1 MVVEKTVEKTVELA
15 EKTVEKTV
23 ELARTIGLKTLVI
36 LSLSSMLG
44 SGLFLLPAFAQEV
57 AGPGMWFAFLLA
69 GSVVIASAYSK
80 AELAS
85 AMPQSGGF
93 YVYAER
99 TYGHLVGTISGL
111 GLFASFMLKSAFAL
125 VGFAAYMEVITTHY
139 GVDDV
144 NSKGIAMIL
153 LAFILVVNLTGVKA
167 IKKVQVPIVTVAVA
181 TVVLLCIMA
190 LFSSD
195 LDLSRPVQD
204 FQPISLSMGTAAAL
218 VFVAF
223 SGAIKVGAIGGEVM
237 EPETT
242 LPRGMIQSLVIATLL
257 YAVVAYI
264 MVAVMAPDW
273 FLIDNHAVENPITV
287 FADSVAGTT
296 VVLLAS
302 LVAIIAM
309 ASMALAG
316 VLSSSRFIYAMAK
329 DGVLPAP
336 LGELN
341 ERYKT
346 PHWPILLTGLLM
358 AVSIYSFDVHVIAEL
373 ASGFILMV
381 FIVLNLTVVVL
392 RGAGSSHPWNPPYRA
407 PWYPVPQIYGTA
419 AGLAMLVL
427 MGEKALYGGT
437 GAVVIGLLAWFAYG
451 RSNVQPRE
459 GSTPLTAFFGRD
471 GGSDDEE

>member
-1 MVVEKTVEKTVELA
+1 MGSNVK
-15 EKTVEKTV
+15 
-23 ELARTIGLKTLVI
+23 LARTIGLKTLVI

-85 AMPQSGGF
+85 SMPKSGGF

-99 TYGHLVGTISGL
+99 TYGYLVGTISGL

-125 VGFAAYMEVITTHY
+125 VGFAAYMEVITGHY
-139 GVDDV
+139 GIDEV
-144 NSKGIAMIL
+144 NSKAIAML
-153 LAFILVVNLTGVKA
+153 LLVFILIVNLTGVKA
-167 IKKVQVPIVTVAVA
+167 IKKVQVPIVTGAV
-181 TVVLLCIMA
+181 TVVVLLCIMA

-195 LDLSRPVQD
+195 LDLSKPVAD
-204 FQPISLSMGTAAAL
+204 FQPFSLKMGTAAAL

-237 EPETT
+237 QPEET
-242 LPRGMIQSLVIATLL
+242 LPRGMIQSLVIATVL
-257 YAVVAYI
+257 YAAVAYI
-264 MVAVMAPDW
+264 MVAAMDADW
-273 FLIDNHAVENPITV
+273 YMVDGHAVENPITV
-287 FADSVAGTT
+287 FAQSVAGTT

-302 LVAIIAM
+302 LVAIVAM

-336 LGELN
+336 LGQLN
-341 ERYKT
+341 ERYQT
-346 PHWPILLTGLLM
+346 PHWPILLTGALM

-392 RGAGSSHPWNPPYRA
+392 RNAGPRHPWDPPYRS
-407 PWYPVPQIYGTA
+407 PWYPLPQIYGTA
-419 AGLAMLVL
+419 AGLALLVL

-437 GAVVIGLLAWFAYG
+437 GAVAIGLLAWFAYG
-451 RSNVQPRE
+451 RRNVQPRD
-459 GSTPLTAFFGRD
+459 GPTPLNAFFGQAN
-471 GGSDDEE
+471 DEDATDESE

>member
-1 MVVEKTVEKTVELA
+1 MGA
-15 EKTVEKTV
+15 EKTVEM
-23 ELARTIGLKTLVI
+23 ARTIGLKTLVI

-44 SGLFLLPAFAQEV
+44 SGIFLLPAFAHEV
-57 AGPGMWFAFLLA
+57 VGPGMWFAFILA
-69 GSVVIASAYSK
+69 GSVVIASAFSK

-99 TYGHLVGTISGL
+99 TYGYLVGTISGL

-125 VGFAAYMEVITTHY
+125 VGFAAYMKVVTDHY
-139 GVDDV
+139 GIEDV
-144 NSKGIAMIL
+144 NANAIAMVL
-153 LAFILVVNLTGVKA
+153 LAFILLVNLTGVKA
-167 IKKVQVPIVTVAVA
+167 IKKVQIPIVTGAMAMV
-181 TVVLLCIMA
+181 VVLCVMA

-195 LDLSRPVQD
+195 LDLGRPIEN
-204 FQPISLSMGTAAAL
+204 FQPVSLSMGTAAAL

-223 SGAIKVGAIGGEVM
+223 SGAIKVGAIGGEVLD
-237 EPETT
+237 PETN
-242 LPRGMIQSLVIATLL
+242 LPKGMIQSLVIATLL

-264 MVAVMAPDW
+264 MAAVMDPGAFMTGNPP
-273 FLIDNHAVENPITV
+273 HAVENPISV
-287 FADSVAGTT
+287 FADSVAGTA
-296 VVLLAS
+296 VVLVAS

-316 VLSSSRFIYAMAK
+316 VLSSSRFLYAMAK

-358 AVSIYSFDVHVIAEL
+358 AISIYSFDVHVIAEL

-392 RGAGSSHPWNPPYRA
+392 RGAAPKHEWNPSYRS
-407 PWYPVPQIYGTA
+407 PLYPLPQIYGTV
-419 AGLAMLVL
+419 AGIFMLVL
-427 MGEKALYGGT
+427 MGKKALFGGG
-437 GAVVIGLLAWFAYG
+437 GAILLGLIAWYAYG
-451 RSNVQPRE
+451 QRNVKPRE
-459 GSTPLTAFFGRD
+459 GTTPLNAFLSRD
-471 GGSDDEE
+471 GSEVNDDN

>member
-1 MVVEKTVEKTVELA
+1 MRG
-15 EKTVEKTV
+15 EKTV

-44 SGLFLLPAFAQEV
+44 SGLFLLPAFAQEY
-57 AGPGMWFAFLLA
+57 AGPGMWFAFLLS
-69 GSVVIASAYSK
+69 GSIVIASAYSK

-85 AMPQSGGF
+85 AMPHSGGF

-125 VGFAAYMEVITTHY
+125 VGFAAYMEVITGHY
-139 GVDDV
+139 GIDDV
-144 NSKGIAMIL
+144 NSKAVAMIL
-153 LAFILVVNLTGVKA
+153 LVFILVVNLTGVKA
-167 IKKVQVPIVTVAVA
+167 IKKVQVPIVTGAVAVI
-181 TVVLLCIMA
+181 VLLSIMA
-190 LFSSD
+190 LTSGD
-195 LDLSRPVQD
+195 ADLSRPVSD
-204 FQPISLSMGTAAAL
+204 FKPFTLKMGTAAAL

-237 EPETT
+237 EPEET
-242 LPRGMIQSLVIATLL
+242 LPRGMILSLVIATLL
-257 YAVVAYI
+257 YAAVAYV
-264 MVAVMAPDW
+264 MVAVMDPNWYLTADG
-273 FLIDNHAVENPITV
+273 HTVENPITV
-287 FADSVAGTT
+287 FAQSVAGTT

-329 DGVLPAP
+329 DGVLPKA

-341 ERYKT
+341 EKYKT
-346 PHWPILLTGLLM
+346 PHWPILLTGVLM
-358 AVSIYSFDVHVIAEL
+358 AVSIYAFDVHVIAEL

-392 RGAGSSHPWNPPYRA
+392 RHAGPDHPWDPPYRS
-407 PWYPVPQIYGTA
+407 PLYPLPQIYGTV
-419 AGLAMLVL
+419 AGIALLVL
-427 MGEKALYGGT
+427 MGEKALYGGS
-437 GAVVIGLLAWFAYG
+437 GAIVLGIVAWFAYG
-451 RSNVQPRE
+451 RQNVQPRK
-459 GSTPLTAFFGRD
+459 GSTPLSALLGRPA
-471 GGSDDEE
+471 DEGDSTEAE

>member
-1 MVVEKTVEKTVELA
+1 MRVD
-15 EKTVEKTV
+15 KTV

-69 GSVVIASAYSK
+69 GSIVIASAYSK

-93 YVYAER
+93 YIYAER

-125 VGFAAYMEVITTHY
+125 VGFAAYMEVITGHY
-139 GVDDV
+139 GIEDV
-144 NSKGIAMIL
+144 NSKAVAMIL
-153 LAFILVVNLTGVKA
+153 LVLILVVNLTGVKA
-167 IKKVQVPIVTVAVA
+167 IKKVQVPIVSGAVAVV
-181 TVVLLCIMA
+181 VVLCIA
-190 LFSSD
+190 AFSSNDMD
-195 LDLSRPVQD
+195 LGRPLTD
-204 FQPISLSMGTAAAL
+204 FEPLSLSMGTAAAL

-237 EPETT
+237 DPEET
-242 LPRGMIQSLVIATLL
+242 LPRGMILSLVIATLL
-257 YAVVAYI
+257 YAAVAYV
-264 MVAVMAPDW
+264 MVAVMEPDW
-273 FLIDNHAVENPITV
+273 YMVDGHAVENPITV
-287 FADSVAGTT
+287 FAQSVAGTPT
-296 VVLLAS
+296 VLLAS
-302 LVAIIAM
+302 LVAIVAM

-329 DGVLPAP
+329 DGVLPKP
-336 LGELN
+336 LGQLN

-358 AVSIYSFDVHVIAEL
+358 AISIYSFDVHVIAEL

-392 RGAGSSHPWNPPYRA
+392 RGAGPSHPWDPPYRS
-407 PWYPVPQIYGTA
+407 PLYPLLQVYGTV
-419 AGLAMLVL
+419 AGTALLVL
-427 MGEKALYGGT
+427 MGEKALYGGI
-437 GAVVIGLLAWFAYG
+437 GAILLGLIAWYAYG
-451 RSNVQPRE
+451 RNNVEPRV
-459 GSTPLTAFFGRD
+459 GTTPMAAFFGR
-471 GGSDDEE
+471 SSETDEANESE

>member
-1 MVVEKTVEKTVELA
+1 MG
-15 EKTVEKTV
+15 VEKTV

-44 SGLFLLPAFAQEV
+44 SGIFLLPAFAHEV
-57 AGPGMWFAFLLA
+57 VGTGMWFAFILA

-99 TYGHLVGTISGL
+99 TYGYLVGTISGL

-125 VGFAAYMEVITTHY
+125 VGFAAYMKVITDHY
-139 GVDDV
+139 GIENV
-144 NSKGIAMIL
+144 NSNAIAMVL
-153 LAFILVVNLTGVKA
+153 LAFILLVNLTGVKA
-167 IKKVQVPIVTVAVA
+167 IKKVQIPIVMGAMA
-181 TVVLLCIMA
+181 MVVVLCIMA

-195 LDLSRPVQD
+195 LDLGRPVEN
-204 FQPISLSMGTAAAL
+204 FQPVSLSMGTAAAL

-223 SGAIKVGAIGGEVM
+223 SGAIKVGAIGGEVID
-237 EPETT
+237 PETN
-242 LPRGMIQSLVIATLL
+242 LPRGMIQSLFIATFL

-264 MVAVMAPDW
+264 MAAVMDPGAFMTGGDDP
-273 FLIDNHAVENPITV
+273 HAVENPISV
-287 FADSVAGTT
+287 FADSVAGTA
-296 VVLLAS
+296 VVLIAS
-302 LVAIIAM
+302 VVAIIAM

-329 DGVLPAP
+329 EGVLPAS

-358 AVSIYSFDVHVIAEL
+358 AISIYSFDVHVIAEL

-381 FIVLNLTVVVL
+381 FIVLNLTVVIL
-392 RGAGSSHPWNPPYRA
+392 RGAAPKHAWDPPYRS
-407 PWYPVPQIYGTA
+407 PLYPLPQIYGSV
-419 AGLAMLVL
+419 AGLFMLVL
-427 MGEKALYGGT
+427 MGKKALFGGG
-437 GAVVIGLLAWFAYG
+437 GAILLGLIAWYAYG
-451 RSNVQPRE
+451 RRNVKPLE
-459 GSTPLTAFFGRD
+459 GPTPLNAWLGRD
-471 GGSDDEE
+471 DEPVDKGN

>member
-1 MVVEKTVEKTVELA
+1 MVVD
-15 EKTVEKTV
+15 KTV

-44 SGLFLLPAFAQEV
+44 SGLFLLPAFAHEV
-57 AGPGMWFAFLLA
+57 VGPGMWFAFLLA

-85 AMPQSGGF
+85 AMPLSGGF

-99 TYGHLVGTISGL
+99 TYGHLIGTISGL

-125 VGFAAYMEVITTHY
+125 VGFAAYMEVVTEHF
-139 GVDDV
+139 GWSDV
-144 NSKGIAMIL
+144 NSKAIAMVL
-153 LAFILVVNLTGVKA
+153 LALILIVNLTGVKA
-167 IKKVQVPIVTVAVA
+167 IKKVQIPIVTGAMAMVAV
-181 TVVLLCIMA
+181 LCVMA
-190 LFSSD
+190 LFSGD
-195 LDLSRPVQD
+195 MDYGRPVEN
-204 FQPISLSMGTAAAL
+204 FQPVSLEMGTAAAL

-237 EPETT
+237 DPETN
-242 LPRGMIQSLVIATLL
+242 LPRGMIQSLVIATVL

-264 MVAVMAPDW
+264 MVAVMDPGD
-273 FLIDNHAVENPITV
+273 FMVDNHAVENPISV
-287 FADSVAGTT
+287 FADSVAGTL
-296 VVLLAS
+296 VVLVAS

-316 VLSSSRFIYAMAK
+316 VLSSSRFLYAMAK

-346 PHWPILLTGLLM
+346 PHWPVLVTGILM

-392 RGAGSSHPWNPPYRA
+392 RGAGPKHEWNPTYRS
-407 PWYPVPQIYGTA
+407 PMYPLPQIYGTL
-419 AGLAMLVL
+419 AGLMMLVL
-427 MGEKALYGGT
+427 MGKKALYGGS
-437 GAVVIGLLAWFAYG
+437 GAVLLGLVAWFAYG
-451 RSNVQPRE
+451 RRNVQPRE
-459 GSTPLTAFFGRD
+459 GSTPLSAFLGRD
-471 GGSDDEE
+471 EPSAEEE

>member
-1 MVVEKTVEKTVELA
+1 MV
-15 EKTVEKTV
+15 VEKTV
-23 ELARTIGLKTLVI
+23 ELARSIGLKTLVI

-69 GSVVIASAYSK
+69 GSVVIASAFSK

-125 VGFAAYMEVITTHY
+125 VGFAAYMAVITEHF
-139 GVDDV
+139 GINNVDANAV
-144 NSKGIAMIL
+144 AMVL
-153 LAFILVVNLTGVKA
+153 LVFILIVNLTGVKA
-167 IKKVQVPIVTVAVA
+167 IKKVQVPIVTGAVA
-181 TVVLLCIMA
+181 MVVVLCIMA
-190 LFSSD
+190 LFSGD
-195 LDLSRPVQD
+195 FDAGRPVED
-204 FQPISLSMGTAAAL
+204 FQPVSLSMGTAAAL

-223 SGAIKVGAIGGEVM
+223 SGAIKVGAIGGEVLD
-237 EPETT
+237 PETN
-242 LPRGMIQSLVIATLL
+242 LPRGMIQSLFIATLL

-264 MVAVMAPDW
+264 MVGVMDPDW
-273 FLIDNHAVENPITV
+273 YMVDGHAVENPITV
-287 FADSVAGTT
+287 FADSVAGTA
-296 VVLLAS
+296 VVLIAS

-336 LGELN
+336 LGDLN

-392 RGAGSSHPWNPPYRA
+392 RGAGPSHVWDPPYRS
-407 PWYPVPQIYGTA
+407 PLYPLPQIYGTV
-419 AGLAMLVL
+419 AGIAMLVL
-427 MGEKALYGGT
+427 MGEKALYGGS
-437 GAVVIGLLAWFAYG
+437 GAILLGVLAWYAYG
-451 RSNVQPRE
+451 RRNVQPRD
-459 GSTPLTAFFGRD
+459 GPTPLSAFLGR
-471 GGSDDEE
+471 GEAATDDEK

>member
-1 MVVEKTVEKTVELA
+1 MGVEKS
-15 EKTVEKTV
+15 V
-23 ELARTIGLKTLVI
+23 ELARSIGLKTLVI

-44 SGLFLLPAFAQEV
+44 SGLFLLPAFAHEV
-57 AGPGMWFAFLLA
+57 AGPGVWFAFLLA

-99 TYGHLVGTISGL
+99 TYGHLIGTISGL

-125 VGFAAYMEVITTHY
+125 VGFAAYMKFITDHY
-139 GVDDV
+139 GIEDV
-144 NSKGIAMIL
+144 NANAIAMVL
-153 LAFILVVNLTGVKA
+153 LVFILIVNLTGVKA
-167 IKKVQVPIVTVAVA
+167 IKKVQIPIVTGAMA
-181 TVVLLCIMA
+181 TVVVLCIMA
-190 LFSSD
+190 LFSGD
-195 LDLSRPVQD
+195 MDYGRPVQD
-204 FQPISLSMGTAAAL
+204 FQPVSLEMGTAAAL

-223 SGAIKVGAIGGEVM
+223 SGAIKVGAIGGEVLD
-237 EPETT
+237 PETN

-264 MVAVMAPDW
+264 MVAVMDPGA
-273 FLIDNHAVENPITV
+273 FMVDNHAVENPITV
-287 FADSVAGTT
+287 FAQSVAGTA
-296 VVLLAS
+296 VVLIAS

-329 DGVLPAP
+329 DGVLPAS

-346 PHWPILLTGLLM
+346 PHWPVLLTGLLM

-392 RGAGSSHPWNPPYRA
+392 RGAGPSHPWNPPYA
-407 PWYPVPQIYGTA
+407 SPWYPLPQIYGTV
-419 AGLAMLVL
+419 AGIAMLVL

-437 GAVVIGLLAWFAYG
+437 GAILIGLVAWFAYG
-451 RSNVQPRE
+451 RRNVRPRE
-459 GSTPLTAFFGRD
+459 GSTPLGAFFGPNTPEVA
-471 GGSDDEE
+471 EEE

>member
-1 MVVEKTVEKTVELA
+1 MVVEKS
-15 EKTVEKTV
+15 V
-23 ELARTIGLKTLVI
+23 ELARSIGLKTLVI

-44 SGLFLLPAFAQEV
+44 SGIFLLPAFAHEV
-57 AGPGMWFAFLLA
+57 VGPGMWFAFLLA

-99 TYGHLVGTISGL
+99 TYGHLIGTISGL

-125 VGFAAYMEVITTHY
+125 VGFAAYMKFITDHY
-139 GVDDV
+139 GIENV
-144 NSKGIAMIL
+144 NANAIAMVL

-167 IKKVQVPIVTVAVA
+167 IKKVQIPIVTGAMA
-181 TVVLLCIMA
+181 MVVLLCIMA
-190 LFSSD
+190 LFSGD
-195 LDLSRPVQD
+195 MDVGRPVEN
-204 FQPISLSMGTAAAL
+204 FQPVSLKMGTAAAL

-237 EPETT
+237 DPETN

-257 YAVVAYI
+257 YGAVAYI
-264 MVAVMAPDW
+264 MVAVMDPAAFMVD
-273 FLIDNHAVENPITV
+273 DHAVENPITV
-287 FADSVAGTT
+287 FAQSVAGTT

-316 VLSSSRFIYAMAK
+316 VLSSSRFLYAMAK
-329 DGVLPAP
+329 DGVLPAS

-346 PHWPILLTGLLM
+346 PHWPILVTGFLM
-358 AVSIYSFDVHVIAEL
+358 AVSIYAFDVHVIAEL

-392 RGAGSSHPWNPPYRA
+392 RKAGPNHVWNPPYRS
-407 PWYPVPQIYGTA
+407 PWYPLPQIYGTV
-419 AGLAMLVL
+419 AGVAMLIL
-427 MGEKALYGGT
+427 MGKKALYGGS
-437 GAVVIGLLAWFAYG
+437 GAILLGLVAWYAYG
-451 RSNVQPRE
+451 RRNVKPRVE
-459 GSTPLTAFFGRD
+459 QTPFSAFLGRD
-471 GGSDDEE
+471 DGQPIEQE

>member
-1 MVVEKTVEKTVELA
+1 MGVEKS
-15 EKTVEKTV
+15 V
-23 ELARTIGLKTLVI
+23 ELARSIGLKTLVI

-44 SGLFLLPAFAQEV
+44 SGLCLLPAFAHEV

-99 TYGHLVGTISGL
+99 TYGHLIGTISGL

-125 VGFAAYMEVITTHY
+125 VGFAAYMKFITDHY
-139 GVDDV
+139 GIEDV
-144 NSKGIAMIL
+144 NANAIAMVL
-153 LAFILVVNLTGVKA
+153 LVFILIVNLTGVKA
-167 IKKVQVPIVTVAVA
+167 IKKVQIPIVTGAMATVAV
-181 TVVLLCIMA
+181 LCIMA
-190 LFSSD
+190 LFSGD
-195 LDLSRPVQD
+195 MDYGRPVQD
-204 FQPISLSMGTAAAL
+204 FQPVSLEMGTAAAL

-223 SGAIKVGAIGGEVM
+223 SGAIKVGAIGGEVLD
-237 EPETT
+237 PETN

-264 MVAVMAPDW
+264 MVAVMDPSA
-273 FLIDNHAVENPITV
+273 FMADNHAVENPITV
-287 FADSVAGTT
+287 FAQSVAGTA

-329 DGVLPAP
+329 DGVLPAS

-392 RGAGSSHPWNPPYRA
+392 RGAGPSHPWNPPYA
-407 PWYPVPQIYGTA
+407 SPWYPLPQIYGTV

-437 GAVVIGLLAWFAYG
+437 GAILIGLVAWFAYG
-451 RSNVQPRE
+451 RRNVRPRK
-459 GSTPLTAFFGRD
+459 GRTPLGAFFGP
-471 GGSDDEE
+471 SNLETTEEE

>member
-1 MVVEKTVEKTVELA
+1 MGVD
-15 EKTVEKTV
+15 KTV
-23 ELARTIGLKTLVI
+23 ELARSIGLKTLVV

-57 AGPGMWFAFLLA
+57 VGPGMWFAFLLA

-125 VGFAAYMEVITTHY
+125 VGFAAYMEVITTHF
-139 GVDDV
+139 GIDDV
-144 NSKGIAMIL
+144 NSKAIAMVL
-153 LAFILVVNLTGVKA
+153 LVLILVVNITGVKA
-167 IKKVQVPIVTVAVA
+167 IKKVQVPIVTGAVA

-190 LFSSD
+190 LFSND

-204 FQPISLSMGTAAAL
+204 FQPVSLKMGTAAAL

-223 SGAIKVGAIGGEVM
+223 SGAIKVGAIGGEVLD
-237 EPETT
+237 PETN
-242 LPRGMIQSLVIATLL
+242 LPRGMIQSLFIATAL

-273 FLIDNHAVENPITV
+273 YMTDGHAVENPISV

-302 LVAIIAM
+302 FVAIIAM

-336 LGELN
+336 LAELN

-358 AVSIYSFDVHVIAEL
+358 AISIYSFDVHVIAEL

-381 FIVLNLTVVVL
+381 FIVLNFTVVVL
-392 RGAGSSHPWNPPYRA
+392 RGAEPRHAWDPPYRS
-407 PWYPVPQIYGTA
+407 PLYPIPQIYGTI
-419 AGLAMLVL
+419 AGIAMLIL
-427 MGEKALYGGT
+427 MGEKALYGGL
-437 GAVVIGLLAWFAYG
+437 GAVAIGVLAWYAYG
-451 RSNVQPRE
+451 RRNVKPRE
-459 GSTPLTAFFGRD
+459 GGTPLNAFLNRDGEPSTPK
-471 GGSDDEE
+471 EQE

>member
-1 MVVEKTVEKTVELA
+1 MG
-15 EKTVEKTV
+15 VEKTV
-23 ELARTIGLKTLVI
+23 ELARSIGLKTLVI

-125 VGFAAYMEVITTHY
+125 VGFAAYMEVITTHF
-139 GVDDV
+139 GIEDV
-144 NSKGIAMIL
+144 NSKAIAMVL
-153 LAFILVVNLTGVKA
+153 LVLILVVNITGVKA
-167 IKKVQVPIVTVAVA
+167 IKKVQVPIVTGAVA

-190 LFSSD
+190 LFSND

-204 FQPISLSMGTAAAL
+204 FQPVSLEMGTAAAL

-223 SGAIKVGAIGGEVM
+223 SGAIKVGAIGGEVLD
-237 EPETT
+237 PETN
-242 LPRGMIQSLVIATLL
+242 LPRGMIQSLFIATAL

-264 MVAVMAPDW
+264 MVAVMTPDW
-273 FLIDNHAVENPITV
+273 YMTNGHAVENPISV
-287 FADSVAGTT
+287 FADSVASTT

-329 DGVLPAP
+329 DGVLPSP
-336 LGELN
+336 LAELN

-358 AVSIYSFDVHVIAEL
+358 AISIYSFDVHVIAEL

-392 RGAGSSHPWNPPYRA
+392 RGAGPKHVWDPPYRS
-407 PWYPVPQIYGTA
+407 PLYPLPQIYGTI
-419 AGLAMLVL
+419 AGIAMLIL
-427 MGEKALYGGT
+427 MGEKALYGGL
-437 GAVVIGLLAWFAYG
+437 GAISIGLLAWYTYG
-451 RSNVQPRE
+451 RRNVKPRE
-459 GSTPLTAFFGRD
+459 GGTPLNGFLNRD
-471 GGSDDEE
+471 GEQLGSDKQE

>member
-1 MVVEKTVEKTVELA
+1 MV
-15 EKTVEKTV
+15 VEKTV
-23 ELARTIGLKTLVI
+23 ELARSIGLKTLVI

-44 SGLFLLPAFAQEV
+44 SGIFLLPAFAQEV
-57 AGPGMWFAFLLA
+57 VGPGMWFAFLLA
-69 GSVVIASAYSK
+69 GSVVIASAFSK

-125 VGFAAYMEVITTHY
+125 VGFAAYMKVITDHY
-139 GVDDV
+139 GIENI
-144 NSKGIAMIL
+144 NSNAIAMVL
-153 LAFILVVNLTGVKA
+153 LAFILLVNLTGVKA
-167 IKKVQVPIVTVAVA
+167 IKKVQIPIVTGAMA
-181 TVVLLCIMA
+181 MVVVLCIMA
-190 LFSSD
+190 FFSGDMD
-195 LDLSRPVQD
+195 LGRPVED
-204 FQPISLSMGTAAAL
+204 FNPVSIKMGTAAAL
-218 VFVAF
+218 VFVAY

-237 EPETT
+237 DPETN

-257 YAVVAYI
+257 YATVAYI
-264 MVAVMAPDW
+264 MVATMDPGWHMVDG
-273 FLIDNHAVENPITV
+273 HAVENPITV
-287 FADSVAGTT
+287 FAQSVAGTA
-296 VVLLAS
+296 VVLIAS

-329 DGVLPAP
+329 DGVLPAS

-392 RGAGSSHPWNPPYRA
+392 RRAGPTHEWNPPYRS
-407 PWYPVPQIYGTA
+407 PLYPLPQIYGTI
-419 AGLAMLVL
+419 AGLFMLVL
-427 MGEKALYGGT
+427 MGKKALFGGA
-437 GAVVIGLLAWFAYG
+437 GAIVLGLIAWYAYG
-451 RSNVQPRE
+451 RKNVQPRD
-459 GSTPLTAFFGRD
+459 GPTPLSTFLGRD
-471 GGSDDEE
+471 SSVAEKSE

>member
-1 MVVEKTVEKTVELA
+1 MV
-15 EKTVEKTV
+15 VEKTV

-44 SGLFLLPAFAQEV
+44 SGLFLLPAFAHEY

-125 VGFAAYMEVITTHY
+125 VGFAAYMKVITDHY
-139 GVDDV
+139 GIENV
-144 NSKGIAMIL
+144 NSNAIAMVL
-153 LAFILVVNLTGVKA
+153 LVFILFVNLTGVKA
-167 IKKVQVPIVTVAVA
+167 IKKVQIPIVTGAMA
-181 TVVLLCIMA
+181 TVVVLCLLA
-190 LFSSD
+190 VFSGD
-195 LDLSRPVQD
+195 MDYSRPVEN
-204 FQPISLSMGTAAAL
+204 FQPATLKMGTAAAL

-223 SGAIKVGAIGGEVM
+223 SGAIKVGAIGGEVID
-237 EPETT
+237 PETN
-242 LPRGMIQSLVIATLL
+242 LPRGMMQSLFIATLL
-257 YAVVAYI
+257 YAAVAYI
-264 MVAVMAPDW
+264 MVAVMNPAD
-273 FLIDNHAVENPITV
+273 FMTDGHAVENPITV
-287 FADSVAGTT
+287 FAESVAGTA
-296 VVLLAS
+296 VVLVAS

-358 AVSIYSFDVHVIAEL
+358 AISIYSFDVHVIAEL

-392 RGAGSSHPWNPPYRA
+392 RGADPKHAWNPTYRS
-407 PWYPVPQIYGTA
+407 PLYPLPQIYGTV
-419 AGLAMLVL
+419 AGIGMLVL
-427 MGEKALYGGT
+427 MGEKALFGGG
-437 GAVVIGLLAWFAYG
+437 GAIVLGLLAWYAYG
-451 RSNVQPRE
+451 RRNVKPRE
-459 GSTPLTAFFGRD
+459 GATPFSVFIGRD
-471 GGSDDEE
+471 SPTSDNEE